1 MVMRSEKEIIEELKT
16 QRTYLKG
23 QRENKSPER
32 DIFYTLGIIRGLTFV
47 LDEKMMRKDVLG
59 ED

>member
-1 MVMRSEKEIIEELKT
+1 MRNETEIREELKT
-16 QRTYLKG
+16 QRRYLEN
-23 QRENKSPER
+23 QRKEKCPER
-32 DIFYTLGIIRGLTFV
+32 DVFYTLGIIKALTFV